1 MSEPLPARTS
11 RRFALAVAA
20 SLVIHGLVA
29 APFLFQVPERPAAAS
44 QESVPVELVPPP
56 PPPQRPPPEEKQA
69 DTPKA
74 ARTKR
79 PAAAPPKPGA
89 EAPASSGAPPPF
101 ESSAREAPEEPPQET
116 PPSPPED
123 NPSQAA
129 SQPAAAAEKSS
140 APAAA
145 TPTEPQPP
153 APPSAEAKA
162 TSKTV
167 AEGSVDEQQI
177 SATAATPPLLST
189 KGGHAVSNDA
199 PPPPAAGDPA
209 KAEGDPTMSPAEVA
223 AFVPARPPRPQA
235 KPHATP
241 AKEQATAPELR
252 KAQTLFAKEIL
263 ADPRVRGALSKLP
276 PSRRMSQICSIE
288 LLEQV
293 RHSGFTP
300 DLLVPSS
307 NRGRRQGAT
316 QLTASGGAVR
326 SRGVWRNVAFECS
339 VDAEVTAVTEF
350 RFALGAIVPRSEWA
364 ARNLNV
370 D

>member
-11 RRFALAVAA
+11 RRFAFAVAA

-56 PPPQRPPPEEKQA
+56 PPQPPPPEEKQA
-69 DTPKA
+69 ETPKA
-74 ARTKR
+74 ARTER

-123 NPSQAA
+123 NPSRAA
-129 SQPAAAAEKSS
+129 SQPAAAAEESS
-140 APAAA
+140 APAA
-145 TPTEPQPP
+145 TPTDPQPP

-167 AEGSVDEQQI
+167 TEGSVDEQQI

-293 RHSGFTP
+293 RHSGITP

>member
-29 APFLFQVPERPAAAS
+29 APFLFQVPEKPAAAS

-79 PAAAPPKPGA
+79 PAAAPAKPA
-89 EAPASSGAPPPF
+89 AAAPTSNGAPPPF
-101 ESSAREAPEEPPQET
+101 ESSAREAPEEPPQER
-116 PPSPPED
+116 PPQPAEGD
-123 NPSQAA
+123 PSQTA
-129 SQPAAAAEKSS
+129 SQPAAAAEESPE
-140 APAAA
+140 PAARAQADPQLAEPPAAQARA
-145 TPTEPQPP
+145 TPET
-153 APPSAEAKA
+153 AAKGE
-162 TSKTV
+162 T
-167 AEGSVDEQQI
+167 DERQI
-177 SATAATPPLLST
+177 SEVAAAPPLLSAE
-189 KGGHAVSNDA
+189 GGHAVSNDA

-350 RFALGAIVPRSEWA
+350 RFALGAVVPRSEWA